1 MKVINTWSA
10 RPTQKQRYNAPRT
23 KTWGRCESGSAPALS
38 RIQRTP
44 TPNTPTAI
52 GTAANKYHPTGK
64 RRKLQPPNQ
73 MWDSRIEIAPLFQ
86 LTLGIAISFCASAIL
101 CRAASSACPDQDPV
115 RTWTCQYQRPATAK
129 MIPTA
134 AHARN
139 VTLIVCLFHPWDES
153 EVHKI
158 GRAHV

>member
-1 MKVINTWSA
+1 MPYRSITATPRHSA
-10 RPTQKQRYNAPRT
+10 SNRNFVRKKASRPQTRRT
-23 KTWGRCESGSAPALS
+23 SSAPTLS

-44 TPNTPTAI
+44 TPDTPTAI

-86 LTLGIAISFCASAIL
+86 LTLGTAISFCASAIL

-134 AHARN
+134 AHERN
-139 VTLIVCLFHPWDES
+139 VTPMVCLFHPWVES
-153 EVHKI
+153 EVHI
-158 GRAHV
+158 R